1 VIIGASRSRRQMI
14 QRMGRVLR
22 KKPDHRRASFAILY
36 VESTIEDPAQGAQET
51 FLEEITE
58 VADEVRSFGSCLGSF
73 DAPIEF
79 LCRLGG

>member
-1 VIIGASRSRRQMI
+1 MIIGASRSRRQMI

-22 KKPDHRRASFAILY
+22 RKADHRRARFAVLY